1 MKQILHNNFVIKKKG
16 DQVTKTLINKKNI
29 WLMTLYILI
38 SAILLPKITNV
49 PIIVLLIGDIPLLVI
64 LYYIFN
70 QNKNYIDFELR
81 VNELLIGLV
90 FGITTVLVM
99 IKNSN
104 TYSLWFATDGVMV
117 LFLIQSVLLIPAL
130 LILKKKKK

>member
-1 MKQILHNNFVIKKKG
+1 M
-16 DQVTKTLINKKNI
+16 TKTLINKKNI

>member
-1 MKQILHNNFVIKKKG
+1 VKQILHNNFVIKKKG